1 MRRLSALTMLAVVL
15 AGFGLMACDALKTID
30 VTLDIT
36 GDNLSAFYGY
46 YETTGA
52 GQDTISGIVPKSYTF
67 TARKSLD
74 VVAAQIVRVGAG
86 QLSARIVADGIT
98 RDSAATTDVIGTVT
112 LEWVAK

>member
-1 MRRLSALTMLAVVL
+1 MRRLSVLITLAVAL
-15 AGFGLMACDALKTID
+15 AGFSLMACDALKTVD

-36 GDNLSAFYGY
+36 GSSLSAFYGY

-52 GQDTISGIVPKSYTF
+52 GQDTISGIVPKSITF

-86 QLSARIVADGIT
+86 ELSARIVADGKT
-98 RDSAATTDVIGTVT
+98 RDSAATSDVIGTIT